1 MCDGMAQKWGGG
13 ETNEEPWFKKE
24 IKIQKGSHTSL
35 SLCCRRLLTAGPW
48 LPRVCEHCEAE
59 GGHCDLTQTTAQHD
73 VFPVLKLGP
82 EWKIPKAR
90 PTTDNH
96 HY

>member
-1 MCDGMAQKWGGG
+1 MRAGEDAAKMCDGMAQKGGRG
-13 ETNEEPWFKKE
+13 ME
-24 IKIQKGSHTSL
+24 IQKGSHTSL
-35 SLCCRRLLTAGPW
+35 SLCRRRLLTAGPW

-59 GGHCDLTQTTAQHD
+59 GGHCDLTQTTAQHG